1 MLAELARTVGDYLH
15 DVFIVQLNWW
25 VALGFL
31 AQAMFFMRFAVQ
43 WVASERVGRSVVPT
57 SFWIFSIIGGALLFI
72 YALQRR
78 DPVFI
83 AGQGLGL
90 LIYARN
96 LQFIWRGRRAPEAG

>member
-1 MLAELARTVGDYLH
+1 MLSDLIGAVGTYLH
-15 DVFIVQLNWW
+15 DVFIIQFSWW

-43 WVASERVGRSVVPT
+43 WLASERVGRSVVPT
-57 SFWIFSIIGGALLFI
+57 SFWVFSIVGGLLLLI
-72 YALQRR
+72 YALQRK

-90 LIYARN
+90 FIYVRN
-96 LQFIWRGRRAPEAG
+96 LQFILRGRRAATAG

>member
-1 MLAELARTVGDYLH
+1 MLNDLIGTVATYLH
-15 DVFIVQLNWW
+15 DVFIIQFSWW
-25 VALGFL
+25 VALGFV

-96 LQFIWRGRRAPEAG
+96 LQFIWRGRRAAEAG